1 MPTSICSFIAS
12 KPARDAAAAAAA
24 PPVIVY
30 NPFDEDA
37 VVNYFLIFR
46 KQLAVKDR
54 KKAMIDAITYLL
66 KNGVRPMAVK
76 RRLNVYWAAVS
87 LVNTELGRPAAAR
100 TTQDK
105 VTLGVERRAET
116 PQYTG
121 GAKHSE
127 TAGYTPMSFDL
138 AERIRADPI
147 ANCAEIARKYGVS
160 TAMARTIKK
169 TTSWTRPAAAV

>member
-30 NPFDEDA
+30 NPFDDDA
-37 VVNYFLIFR
+37 VVNYFLVFR

-66 KNGVRPMAVK
+66 KNGVRPMAVM
-76 RRLNVYWAAVS
+76 RRLNVYSAAVS
-87 LVNTELGRPAAAR
+87 LVNAELGRPAAR
-100 TTQDK
+100 LPTKDK
-105 VTLGVERRAET
+105 VTVGVERRADT

-127 TAGYTPMSFDL
+127 TSGYTPMSFDL
-138 AERIRADPI
+138 AAQIRADPI
-147 ANCAEIARKYGVS
+147 ANCAEIARKYKVS
-160 TAMARTIKK
+160 DAMARTIKK